1 MVNNLLIAGS
11 GASIFDVNAISK
23 SLGKP
28 TFISNSD
35 INADINIDWENLN
48 KLEINKSPTYK
59 ILVLLG
65 GIWSPGRMKS
75 IDSYLLS
82 ELLNINAFKQVE
94 LIKILKK
101 KKYLDNKSAV
111 IFISSQS
118 AITTDFT
125 APEYSYSKVVAE
137 VMIRDICKLLKIN
150 KLDIIRPSFIEGSN
164 MLNKSTKHFGNN
176 LQRKTISKTE
186 FMESLNDKIH
196 EIFYS

>member
-1 MVNNLLIAGS
+1 VVNNLLIAGS

-150 KLDIIRPSFIEGSN
+150 KLV
-164 MLNKSTKHFGNN
+164 
-176 LQRKTISKTE
+176 
-186 FMESLNDKIH
+186 
-196 EIFYS
+196 